1 MIIYVP
7 EVYVCFILLY
17 TSGTILFVLSC
28 NLPIYTLQCV
38 IEIGPLQH
46 FGSALEF
53 QNTSHGLRWPLLI
66 DISSKHHWS
75 CFLATGVR
83 ISLGWISTSWI
94 TAIKLYVFLI
104 LINIAKLPS
113 KNCDQFTPPT
123 YSLWIV
129 SVLCT
134 LANSLGIFHCISL
147 SISEVGFFLSLLFA
161 ICLFFSVNCFFLF
174 FVCFLP
180 GWLDSSFFL
189 KIDFSWLYGVDIWR
203 NF

>member
-53 QNTSHGLRWPLLI
+53 QSTSHGLHWPLLI
-66 DISSKHHWS
+66 DISSEHHWS

-147 SISEVGFFLSLLFA
+147 SISEVFFSLSYLPFVFSFQLIASSYFLSVSYLGGF
-161 ICLFFSVNCFFLF
+161 
-174 FVCFLP
+174 
-180 GWLDSSFFL
+180 DSSFFL

>member
-123 YSLWIV
+123 YSYELY
-129 SVLCT
+129 L
-134 LANSLGIFHCISL
+134 
-147 SISEVGFFLSLLFA
+147 
-161 ICLFFSVNCFFLF
+161 FSVPLPTALAYFIAFL
-174 FVCFLP
+174 
-180 GWLDSSFFL
+180 
-189 KIDFSWLYGVDIWR
+189 
-203 NF
+203 